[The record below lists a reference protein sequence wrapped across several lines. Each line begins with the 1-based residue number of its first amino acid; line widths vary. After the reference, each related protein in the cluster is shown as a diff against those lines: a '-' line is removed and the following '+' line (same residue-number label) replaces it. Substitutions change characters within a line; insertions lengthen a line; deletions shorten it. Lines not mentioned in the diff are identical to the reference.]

1 MTLWRN
7 SLHNV
12 PPMRAASSLLIWSK
26 PPTKDAVA
34 RNASSLLR
42 SASDAASS
50 DQPRTLNP
58 LASRSPLGCRSD
70 PVTTADLTSSVGY
83 MLVSRSMFCLE
94 CTPSMISC
102 VPSVLSCRG
111 RKSSA
116 PSGDTST
123 EQSVMP
129 EDDDDGDD
137 EIKLLL
143 LSPLVP
149 VPVDELAVRA
159 LPESLAAMASAASM
173 HASKVL
179 SSLVWN
185 GTSASMRRSS
195 AEMAGLPL
203 DA

>member
-1 MTLWRN
+1 
-7 SLHNV
+7 
-12 PPMRAASSLLIWSK
+12 MRAASSLLIWSR

-58 LASRSPLGCRSD
+58 LAIRSPLGCRSD

-83 MLVSRSMFCLE
+83 ILVSRSMFCLE

-129 EDDDDGDD
+129 EDDDDDD
-137 EIKLLL
+137 EEEIKLPL
-143 LSPLVP
+143 LSPPPTPVP
-149 VPVDELAVRA
+149 VPVDELAVGA

-185 GTSASMRRSS
+185 GTSASIRRSS

>member
-1 MTLWRN
+1 
-7 SLHNV
+7 
-12 PPMRAASSLLIWSK
+12 MRAASSLLIWSR

-58 LASRSPLGCRSD
+58 LAFRSPLGCRSD

-102 VPSVLSCRG
+102 VPSVLSCCG

-123 EQSVMP
+123 EQSAMP
-129 EDDDDGDD
+129 EDDDG
-137 EIKLLL
+137 ENKLSL
-143 LSPLVP
+143 LSPPP
-149 VPVDELAVRA
+149 VSADELAVGA

-185 GTSASMRRSS
+185 GTSASIRRSS
-195 AEMAGLPL
+195 ADMAGLPV